1 VTGVLVHYNR
11 IAARTASVG
20 AGLVPA
26 AIAVAVSLLLIVK
39 PAHAQ
44 DKHASV
50 APAPAPRKVFVKPSD
65 SEIKRKL
72 TPLQYAVTQR
82 EATETPFRNIY
93 WDNHE
98 PGIYVDIVS
107 GEPLF
112 SSLDKYESGTGW
124 PSFTRPLEP
133 ANIRT
138 KTDRMLGYSRT
149 EIRSAHADSHLGHVF
164 DDGPRP
170 TGLRYCM
177 NSAAMRFIPAARLE
191 AEGYGQYAQLFKPK
205 AAKAAK

>member
-1 VTGVLVHYNR
+1 MHYNR
-11 IAARTASVG
+11 VAVQTKAPMSGIIAA
-20 AGLVPA
+20 A
-26 AIAVAVSLLLIVK
+26 AAAVLSLLLVAGSA
-39 PAHAQ
+39 PAQ
-44 DKHASV
+44 DK
-50 APAPAPRKVFVKPSD
+50 PAAATPAAAQRKVFTKPAD
-65 SEIKRKL
+65 SEIRKKL

-82 EATETPFRNIY
+82 EDTETPFRNIY

-112 SSLDKYESGTGW
+112 SSIDKYDSRTGW
-124 PSFTRPLEP
+124 PSFTRPLEA

-138 KTDRMLGYSRT
+138 KTDRFLGYART
-149 EIRSAHADSHLGHVF
+149 EVRSAHADSHLGHVF

-177 NSAAMRFIPAARLE
+177 NSAALRFIPAARLE
-191 AEGYGQYAQLFKPK
+191 VEGYGQYAHLFRPK